1 VSDVIKRLPWWGWA
15 LLVLVGVLVVL
26 LSVPGLR
33 DHAAKMLGGVFAF
46 AFGVRSTQRRS
57 AARDEATDA
66 QDSIT
71 ERGEVEAVQTVERR
85 ERASERA
92 EDAEGESVRRDE
104 PKTAEE
110 RAERLDGIV
119 DPFKS

>member
-1 VSDVIKRLPWWGWA
+1 MSDVIRRLPWWGWA
-15 LLVLVGVLVVL
+15 LLVLVGVLVIL

-33 DHAAKMLGGVFAF
+33 DHAVKMLGGALAF
-46 AFGVRSTQRRS
+46 AAGVRATKRRS

-104 PKTAEE
+104 PTTAEE
-110 RAERLDGIV
+110 RAERLDGIT
-119 DPFKS
+119 DPFKP

>member
-1 VSDVIKRLPWWGWA
+1 MSDVIKRLPWWGWA

-33 DHAAKMLGGVFAF
+33 DHAVELLGGTFAF
-46 AFGVRSTQRRS
+46 AFGVRSTQRR
-57 AARDEATDA
+57 
-66 QDSIT
+66 
-71 ERGEVEAVQTVERR
+71 
-85 ERASERA
+85 
-92 EDAEGESVRRDE
+92 DE
-104 PKTAEE
+104 PKTAAE